1 MGRFHLFDE
10 SSSKG
15 EEELVQTL
23 ELTIFG
29 TLVPMWR
36 THRRRKIAAKLPAKA
51 WAAEKHAAIAAN
63 RATQLRRL
71 VVRGKQGDQSAKQM
85 N

>member
-1 MGRFHLFDE
+1 M
-10 SSSKG
+10 
-15 EEELVQTL
+15 QTL

-29 TLVPMWR
+29 ALVPKWR
-36 THRRRKIAAKLPAKA
+36 TLRRKKIAAKLPAKA
-51 WAAEKHAAIAAN
+51 WAAEKHAAIAAS

-71 VVRGKQGDQSAKQM
+71 AVRGKQGDQSAKQM